1 MRDNNFT
8 DKQIRGL
15 DLVFKVVK
23 KKFPFIIGWEF
34 SEGYEKY
41 DCTLY
46 LDIKIDVQK
55 LGEYVGME
63 PTKEYGIKKF
73 GALLSPFDWGN
84 YKTDEWEEISQ
95 KSYQLVVQIK
105 SFINENYN
113 ILPDEFKMYYDLG
126 HLNKYIVN
134 LSIDNYLTQ

>member
-15 DLVFKVVK
+15 DLVFKVAK

-41 DCTLY
+41 DCNLY

-55 LGEYVGME
+55 LGEYVEME
-63 PTKEYGIKKF
+63 PKDYSTKKF
-73 GALLSPFDWGN
+73 GALLSPFDWGG
-84 YKTDEWEEISQ
+84 YKTDKWEEIGE
-95 KSYQLVVQIK
+95 KSYQLAVQIK

-126 HLNKYIVN
+126 HLSKYIVN